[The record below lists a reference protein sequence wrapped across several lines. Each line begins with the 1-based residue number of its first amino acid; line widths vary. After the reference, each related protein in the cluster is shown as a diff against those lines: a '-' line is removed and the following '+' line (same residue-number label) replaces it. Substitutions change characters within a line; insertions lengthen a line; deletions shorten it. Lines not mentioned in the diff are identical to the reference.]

1 MKTEPS
7 SPECV
12 CNYCG
17 RNRPETR
24 PEFPSTPSLDF
35 LINLA
40 TQGLL
45 SNDEVQILRHIIIT
59 TSDMSQLWQ
68 MAIEHIQVEGW
79 RVIDDEWYCSFCQK
93 KKGELYRLDVDRD
106 ELAPLIPG
114 RWFRHQYPENKTQ
127 LDDKQENVVE
137 ECIKKASEKTFS
149 TVLSFMSNQP

>member
-17 RNRPETR
+17 RNRPETQ

-35 LINLA
+35 LIDLA

-45 SNDEVQILRHIIIT
+45 SNDEVQILRHVIIT

-68 MAIEHIQVEGW
+68 MTIERIQIEGW

-93 KKGELYRLDVDRD
+93 KKDELSKLYMDVVPLSSSDGYRL
-106 ELAPLIPG
+106 EGLIINGSRPG
-114 RWFRHQYPENKTQ
+114 PK
-127 LDDKQENVVE
+127 E
-137 ECIKKASEKTFS
+137 ED
-149 TVLSFMSNQP
+149 